1 MGDQHFP
8 RLFSPLRLGPAL
20 TLRNRIVLSPHTTM
34 YADPDGAP
42 SVRDADYQAA
52 RARGGLAL
60 SVLGTSVVHPS
71 STRHFGV
78 LANLD
83 DSYVPAYRRVA
94 DAVHAHGAVLFA
106 QLNHQGLAAHGAGAG
121 QPLLAPSAV
130 PSFIHGE
137 VPAPL
142 DVGRIREIVAAFGA
156 AADRCR
162 RAGLDGV
169 LIHAAHGYLLNQF
182 LSPLTNRRADAYGG
196 SLDNRLRLLLEVLA
210 TIRTAVGRSFVVGVR
225 LSVDEFLPGGLT
237 LDDSL
242 PIARRLAES
251 GLVDYLDVSSGVD
264 YDWLS
269 LGRHYPGMYWPEA
282 TWVHLAAAVKAAVA
296 LPVACAGRIREPGQA
311 ERLLAEGT
319 LDLVQMARALI
330 ADPEWPNKARAGR
343 VDEIRPCLYVSSG
356 CLEHLAQGRPIG
368 CVQNPAVGREGEHGT
383 IEPAAVPKTVVVVGG
398 GPAGMEAALV
408 ARQRGHRVV
417 LLEREGALGGQM
429 RTAAHAPGRAELLR
443 GVAFLERELARCG
456 VDIRLGAE
464 ADAAA
469 VLRLSPDAVVVATGS
484 DAAPLDAP
492 AAGGAAVW
500 SVRDV
505 LDGRAAPGRRVVV
518 VDGLGRLAAASAA
531 EHLARAGHEV
541 TIVARDYAAGAHI
554 DHATRPAVERGL
566 REAGVRQLTGTAVVA
581 VAGRAVE
588 LRDCFTERTWTLD
601 GVDAVIHDMGG
612 RPREDLYH
620 ALAAAGA
627 TVHRAGDC
635 VAPRGLEEAYHEG
648 WAVALSL

>member
-1 MGDQHFP
+1 
-8 RLFSPLRLGPAL
+8 
-20 TLRNRIVLSPHTTM
+20 M

-52 RARGGLAL
+52 RARGGIAL

-83 DSYVPAYRRVA
+83 ESYVPAYRRVA
-94 DAVHAHGAVLFA
+94 DAVHAHGAALFA
-106 QLNHQGLAAHGAGAG
+106 QLNHQGMAAHGAGAG
-121 QPLLAPSAV
+121 RPLLAPSAV
-130 PSFIHGE
+130 PSYIHGE
-137 VPAPL
+137 VPAEL
-142 DVGRIREIVAAFGA
+142 DAPRIREIVAAFAA

-162 RAGLDGV
+162 RARLDGV

-182 LSPLTNRRADAYGG
+182 LSPLTNRRTDVYGG
-196 SLDNRLRLLLEVLA
+196 SLDNRVRLLLEVLA
-210 TIRTAVGRSFVVGVR
+210 AIRGAVGRELVVGVR
-225 LSVDEFLPGGLT
+225 LSVDELVPGGLT

-269 LGRHYPGMYWPEA
+269 LGRHYPGMHWPEA

-296 LPVACAGRIREPGQA
+296 VPVACAGRIREPEQA
-311 ERLLAEGT
+311 ERLLAEGA

-330 ADPEWPNKARAGR
+330 ADPEWVNKARGGR
-343 VDEIRPCLYVSSG
+343 VNEIRPCLYISSG
-356 CLEHLAQGRPIG
+356 CLEHLARGLPIG
-368 CVQNPAVGREGEHGT
+368 CVQNPTVGREGEHGT
-383 IEPAAVPKTVVVVGG
+383 IAPAGAPKSVVVAGG

-417 LLEREGALGGQM
+417 LLERDGALGGQM
-429 RTAAHAPGRAELLR
+429 RTAARAPGRAELLR
-443 GVAFLERELARCG
+443 GIAFLERELARCG
-456 VDIRLGAE
+456 VDVRLGAD

-484 DAAPLDAP
+484 DPAPLDVP
-492 AAGGAAVW
+492 GAARPSVC

-505 LDGRAAPGRRVVV
+505 LDGRAASGPHVVV
-518 VDGLGRLAAASAA
+518 VDGLGGLGAASAA

-541 TIVARDYAAGAHI
+541 TIVTRDYAVGGHI
-554 DHATRPAVERGL
+554 DHTTRPAVERRL
-566 REAGVRQLTGTAVVA
+566 RETGVRQLTGTAVVR
-581 VAGRAVE
+581 VAERAVE
-588 LRDCFTERTWTLD
+588 LRDCFSERAWTLD
-601 GVDAVIHDMGG
+601 GVDAVVHDMGG
-612 RPREDLYH
+612 RPREALYH
-620 ALAAAGA
+620 ALAAAGVA
-627 TVHRAGDC
+627 AYRVGDC